1 MRRRAFLELGFA
13 GLSLGNLGSLGCKQQ
28 KIPTLARAHVVVVG
42 GGFGGLNA
50 ARALK
55 GLAPDLAVTLIEPNL
70 RPLVCPGSNAVIAG
84 LQPLETL
91 QHDPSASLHSLNI
104 RTITA
109 RVAAINSV
117 GRTLTLH
124 DGVTLTYDRLIVSP
138 GVDFDWEALA
148 GYDESASQQAPHAW
162 KAGEQTL
169 LLQRQLQGLRRGG
182 TVIITVPDNPY
193 RCPPGPY
200 ERACL
205 MAHYLKQHN
214 PRAKLLILD
223 AKTRFS
229 KQAAFTRA
237 WQTLYP
243 GMIDWISPE
252 TTGRID
258 HVDVN
263 QRIVETEF
271 ASHRADVLNV
281 IPPQRAGRLAV
292 MAGLADRSGWCP
304 IDPLTFESTLQ
315 TGIHVIGDAC
325 AALPMP
331 KSAFAAQ
338 NQARLCAAAI
348 IALLQ
353 ERQATTPRLINHCYS
368 FVSPH
373 QAISITAVYGYE
385 KSSKG
390 LTNLSGGET
399 GPEDDW
405 RREAVYA
412 NDWYHLLLE
421 DTFGSSPHRSE

>member
-1 MRRRAFLELGFA
+1 MRRRAFVGLGLA
-13 GLSLGNLGSLGCKQQ
+13 GLSLGIPGCKQREQ
-28 KIPTLARAHVVVVG
+28 PGLAKAQVVVVG

-50 ARALK
+50 AKALK
-55 GLAPDLAVTLIEPNL
+55 RLAPELAVTLIEPN
-70 RPLVCPGSNAVIAG
+70 PLPLACPGSNAVIAG

-91 QHDPSASLHSLNI
+91 QHDPSPSLNTLNI
-104 RTITA
+104 RTLTA

-117 GRTLTLH
+117 DRTLTLH
-124 DGVTLTYDRLIVSP
+124 DGATLTYDRLILSP
-138 GVDFDWEALA
+138 GVEFDWEALE
-148 GYDESASQQAPHAW
+148 GYDETASLMAPHAW

-169 LLQRQLQGLRRGG
+169 LLQRQLQSLRPGG

-205 MAHYLKQHN
+205 MAHHLKQHN
-214 PRAKLLILD
+214 PRAKVLILD

-229 KQAAFTRA
+229 KQAAFIHA
-237 WQTLYP
+237 WRTLYP
-243 GMIDWISPE
+243 GMIDWISSE

-258 HVDVN
+258 RIDVG

-281 IPPQRAGRLAV
+281 IPPQRAGKLAAL
-292 MAGLADRSGWCP
+292 AGLTDGSGWCP
-304 IDPLTFESTLQ
+304 VDPLTFESTRQ
-315 TGIHVIGDAC
+315 PGIHVIGDAC
-325 AALPMP
+325 AVLPMP

-353 ERQATTPRLINHCYS
+353 DRPPATPRLINHCYS
-368 FVSPH
+368 FVSPD

-385 KSSKG
+385 ASSKS
-390 LTNLSGGET
+390 LSNLSGGET
-399 GPEDDW
+399 GPGDDW
-405 RREAVYA
+405 RREATYA
-412 NDWYHLLLE
+412 SDWYHLLME
-421 DTFGSSPHRSE
+421 DTFGRPQ